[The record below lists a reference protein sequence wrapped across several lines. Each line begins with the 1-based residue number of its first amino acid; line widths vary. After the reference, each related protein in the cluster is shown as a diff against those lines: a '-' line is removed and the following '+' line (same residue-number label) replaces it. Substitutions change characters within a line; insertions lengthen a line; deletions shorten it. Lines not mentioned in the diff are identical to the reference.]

1 MKHCKTGLF
10 IGVAIPGYMLLDNL
24 YEKYYF
30 HLTPKPLGFIGSE
43 GSFGFQ
49 AALDVNGIGYA
60 PAVEAKPM
68 TTKQKKTI
76 EENQP
81 DLFGELA

>member
-1 MKHCKTGLF
+1 MQALNQVKCFLNSRF
-10 IGVAIPGYMLLDNL
+10 S
-24 YEKYYF
+24 
-30 HLTPKPLGFIGSE
+30 GFIGSE